1 MIMCSHLSTFCGDEK
16 KVEIGQHRHLL
27 IALGLLIVIVNV
39 AILFIVIPGVSYR
52 LASFYSQDLHSDGYN
67 QLAANLA
74 EGNGYRFYPDTA
86 RTLMR
91 EPGYPIF
98 LAGLLLVFGRSFAV
112 VKLANMC
119 LALTAAWLMT
129 PIARK
134 LSPNRALTVLPSLLF
149 LFHPGILIAESRGGV
164 EILFTLLIV
173 LFMLTLYR
181 AIDKGRWWDYA
192 ISGAVLGLAVLVRS
206 TPLLFPICLL
216 AYFMSVGRLS
226 TPKCAICRNMAV
238 MVAAISIV
246 ISPWVIRNYL
256 LTRQFVPTASVLGV
270 SAHAG
275 QYICMHRADDK
286 VWVLLDR
293 EAAVERGKLAH
304 QLGYRFKE
312 DDLYYQVFYSSE
324 DEVKFSRYLL
334 NRVVNEYERSPLLC
348 ARCIGYNLFNVWFA
362 GKTWESTRASL
373 LVQLPYLIFGI
384 AGAVLCVK
392 RGQAKVIGPMVLLT
406 TYVVAVYVPI
416 LAQARYSVPLIPLL
430 SILASTVFVEIRRKV
445 VTVSKIVAFSLIAH
459 QIRAMTGCH
468 RENLLL

>member
-149 LFHPGILIAESRGGV
+149 LFHPDFVSGDRQRPMVGLRDKRSGV
-164 EILFTLLIV
+164 
-173 LFMLTLYR
+173 R
-181 AIDKGRWWDYA
+181 PR
-192 ISGAVLGLAVLVRS
+192 
-206 TPLLFPICLL
+206 
-216 AYFMSVGRLS
+216 SVGEKYAPTVSNLSARLFHE
-226 TPKCAICRNMAV
+226 CWAAV
-238 MVAAISIV
+238 DAEVRDLQEHGCDGSRYIHRYLSV
-246 ISPWVIRNYL
+246 GYSKL
-256 LTRQFVPTASVLGV
+256 LTHETV
-270 SAHAG
+270 
-275 QYICMHRADDK
+275 RAN
-286 VWVLLDR
+286 
-293 EAAVERGKLAH
+293 
-304 QLGYRFKE
+304 
-312 DDLYYQVFYSSE
+312 S
-324 DEVKFSRYLL
+324 
-334 NRVVNEYERSPLLC
+334 
-348 ARCIGYNLFNVWFA
+348 
-362 GKTWESTRASL
+362 
-373 LVQLPYLIFGI
+373 
-384 AGAVLCVK
+384 
-392 RGQAKVIGPMVLLT
+392 
-406 TYVVAVYVPI
+406 
-416 LAQARYSVPLIPLL
+416 
-430 SILASTVFVEIRRKV
+430 
-445 VTVSKIVAFSLIAH
+445 
-459 QIRAMTGCH
+459 
-468 RENLLL
+468 